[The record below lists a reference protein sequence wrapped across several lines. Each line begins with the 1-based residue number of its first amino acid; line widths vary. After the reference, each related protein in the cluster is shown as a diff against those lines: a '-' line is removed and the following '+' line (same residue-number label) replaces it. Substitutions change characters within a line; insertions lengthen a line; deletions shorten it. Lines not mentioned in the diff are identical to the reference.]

1 MTHHIQAA
9 SVSVHRIACLI
20 IHKALIWVGW
30 CLAPLYPGISG
41 HLSDRSPLMFPLQAV
56 WWFSLWPVMDP
67 EDAPY
72 SLTGG
77 WGACR
82 GKHVRA
88 RAGACREGFCCGGSP
103 VRRGDERCCRPER
116 WSDHWGWRH
125 SAAQDSN
132 SVFFSVFFFVC
143 FQRPGLPPDP
153 PAGQYS
159 AFCLNV
165 SFFQEPDPFIHH
177 LHPKLITWL

>member
-41 HLSDRSPLMFPLQAV
+41 HLSDRSPLTFPLQAV

-132 SVFFSVFFFVC
+132 SVFFSVFFFLYVSN
-143 FQRPGLPPDP
+143 GLVFL
-153 PAGQYS
+153 QTLLQVS
-159 AFCLNV
+159 TLLFVWMSLFFKNRIHSSIICILN
-165 SFFQEPDPFIHH
+165 
-177 LHPKLITWL
+177 